1 MSPSELPQVSVSE
14 LAEKMATG
22 LEQIQL
28 VDVREPAEL
37 AIAALPGFINL
48 PLSQSGAWS
57 QDIHDRLDA
66 NQETW
71 VLCHHGMRSAQM
83 CQWLIEQG
91 FAHVKNISGGIHAY
105 AVQVDSQVPQY

>member
-1 MSPSELPQVSVSE
+1 
-14 LAEKMATG
+14 
-22 LEQIQL
+22 
-28 VDVREPAEL
+28 
-37 AIAALPGFINL
+37 
-48 PLSQSGAWS
+48 
-57 QDIHDRLDA
+57 LDA